1 MVLENV
7 QFVTWQR
14 SSLFIEGIS
23 RNKDVRD
30 YHCSVS
36 LGILW
41 RENQNTMIVESQI
54 DSPSTT
60 QRPKVINHQK

>member
-1 MVLENV
+1 MVLENL
-7 QFVTWQR
+7 QFVKCQE

-54 DSPSTT
+54 DCPAIT
-60 QRPKVINHQK
+60 QRPYLINQR